1 MRKYDLV
8 VIGAGPAGLTA
19 GIYAGRFDLKT
30 VVLEEAMPGGQV
42 AMTHLIENYP
52 GVTAESGAALTERMQ
67 KQMLQFGAELSTDSV
82 SAIEIGEN
90 GLVVVGRSER
100 YEAGAIIVA
109 TGTGYRKLGVP
120 GEDEFVGRGV
130 SYCATC
136 DGPFYKD
143 QEIAVVGG
151 GDSALQESLYLAGI
165 ASKVYIIHRRD
176 EFRAVP
182 VLAERVMNH
191 DRIECI
197 CSHVVESVEGSFKG
211 VERLNL
217 KPVGD
222 GEPRGLEVPGVFL
235 FVGLK
240 PKTEFLGDLIE
251 KDDRGFLVTNDEMK
265 TRVRGVFAAGDCR
278 TKPLRQVATA
288 IGDGAT
294 AAFETERFLDSDKW

>member
-19 GIYAGRFDLKT
+19 GIYAGRFNLKT

-52 GVTAESGAALTERMQ
+52 GVAAESGAALTERMQ
-67 KQMLQFGAELSTDSV
+67 KQMAEFGAELVTDSV
-82 SAIEIGEN
+82 SAIEAAEN
-90 GLVVVGRSER
+90 GLIVIGRSER
-100 YEAGAIIVA
+100 YEAGTVIVA
-109 TGTGYRKLGVP
+109 TGTGYQKLGVP
-120 GEDEFVGRGV
+120 GEEEFMGRGV

-136 DGPFYKD
+136 DGPFYKG
-143 QEIAVVGG
+143 QEVAVIGG
-151 GDSALQESLYLAGI
+151 GDSALQEALYLSGI
-165 ASKVYIIHRRD
+165 ASKVHIIHRRD

-197 CSHVVESVEGSFKG
+197 CSHVVESIEGSFKG

-222 GEPRGLEVPGVFL
+222 GEPRVLEVPGVFL

-240 PKTEFLGDLIE
+240 PKTEFLGELLE
-251 KDDRGFLVTNDEMK
+251 KDDQGFLVTNDEMK

-278 TKPLRQVATA
+278 AKPLRQVATA

-294 AAFETERFLDSDKW
+294 AAYEAERFLDSNKW